1 MKNIMISGSTGL
13 VGSRV
18 VELLKDDFNFI
29 PLIAK
34 EVDITD
40 TIKVDEFINEKE
52 FDIFLHLAA
61 YTNVN
66 GAEFEKELAFK
77 INVEGTENVFN
88 SVLNKNKQFLYISTD
103 FVFS

>member
-40 TIKVDEFINEKE
+40 TIKVDEFINEK
-52 FDIFLHLAA
+52 
-61 YTNVN
+61 
-66 GAEFEKELAFK
+66 
-77 INVEGTENVFN
+77 
-88 SVLNKNKQFLYISTD
+88 
-103 FVFS
+103 